1 MSLWNSGPSL
11 KSLLASRLSPAFIW
25 IERRTPL
32 PPRDSTARW
41 YFLRKLEEKIHP
53 YLFPALVG
61 SQHSWIVSGSLQP
74 LLCGDT
80 ASSGDCLWGSRPRYI
95 SNISICMIFFLS
107 CKATFTGSKNYSL
120 RILFLCLFL
129 FRLKKYLCSLYGRQ
143 PRLVWSGICIMTFI
157 FLWFPAICIHMTF
170 LFPYPT
176 ENILAS
182 ISKM

>member
-25 IERRTPL
+25 IEQRTPL
-32 PPRDSTARW
+32 PPVTV
-41 YFLRKLEEKIHP
+41 LP
-53 YLFPALVG
+53 
-61 SQHSWIVSGSLQP
+61 
-74 LLCGDT
+74 GDT
-80 ASSGDCLWGSRPRYI
+80 SWGSWRRK
-95 SNISICMIFFLS
+95 SIPTFFQRWLAASTRGLCLDHSSPCCVGILPPPVTAFEVHVHVLSQTFLFVWFFLS
-107 CKATFTGSKNYSL
+107 CKATFTGSKNYIL

-157 FLWFPAICIHMTF
+157 FLWFPAICIHTTF